1 MTIESHRC
9 IIVSSLGKDITKE
22 ETFMMNTRLAMA
34 VMSSTIIYCATV
46 LTVFLIVYSVVLSLN
61 PTYTTNIVYL
71 KSLGFVSLIIV
82 ADDVVKFIGYKDKWS
97 MLGLGAF
104 MFSLGITSMLPKSLL
119 VNFSIIEAAGL
130 AITPLILFASL
141 FKYVKKATKK
151 QLAA

>member
-1 MTIESHRC
+1 
-9 IIVSSLGKDITKE
+9 
-22 ETFMMNTRLAMA
+22 
-34 VMSSTIIYCATV
+34 
-46 LTVFLIVYSVVLSLN
+46 
-61 PTYTTNIVYL
+61 
-71 KSLGFVSLIIV
+71 
-82 ADDVVKFIGYKDKWS
+82 
-97 MLGLGAF
+97 